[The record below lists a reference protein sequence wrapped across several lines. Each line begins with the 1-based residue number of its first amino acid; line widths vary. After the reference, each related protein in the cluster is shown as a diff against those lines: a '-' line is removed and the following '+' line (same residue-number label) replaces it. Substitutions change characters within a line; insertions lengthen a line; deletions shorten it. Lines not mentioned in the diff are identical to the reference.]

1 MKTGELQSRGPVHF
15 SAQTL
20 RFLRKALS
28 ENMDLTPLRRTLQF
42 SWGWKQ
48 QAEYVIKMRMKAEG

>member
-1 MKTGELQSRGPVHF
+1 
-15 SAQTL
+15 
-20 RFLRKALS
+20 
-28 ENMDLTPLRRTLQF
+28 MDLTPLRRTLQF